1 MFLVVSRRA
10 SPAPVAA
17 PPAAVADDAFA
28 DLDVDAL
35 LEDDLLDGLEMTDDD
50 LAGEDDAE
58 LDAGEA
64 ALSAIT
70 VDAGARATP
79 RPEAEAAVPTVS
91 ATIVANDLRFTPA
104 EVRAPRGATV
114 SITFQV
120 AEEEVYY
127 GGLSVRSSVFNT
139 GPIATGGSKTVTF
152 TADQDFTF
160 SSYWPTSGVK
170 KADGRVIVE

>member
-1 MFLVVSRRA
+1 MFVFISRRA
-10 SPAPVAA
+10 ARTPVTA
-17 PPAAVADDAFA
+17 PPAAVTDDAFA
-28 DLDVDAL
+28 DLDIDAL
-35 LEDDLLDGLEMTDDD
+35 LEDDLLGDLEMTDDD
-50 LAGEDDAE
+50 LAGEDDAA

-70 VDAGARATP
+70 VDAAPRVTP
-79 RPEAEAAVPTVS
+79 RPEADAAAPTVA
-91 ATIVANDLRFTPA
+91 ATIVADDLRFTPA

-114 SITFQV
+114 TITFQV

-127 GGLSVRSSVFNT
+127 GGLSVRSEVFNT
-139 GPIATGGSKTVTF
+139 GPIAKGASKTVSF
-152 TADQDFTF
+152 TADQGFTF